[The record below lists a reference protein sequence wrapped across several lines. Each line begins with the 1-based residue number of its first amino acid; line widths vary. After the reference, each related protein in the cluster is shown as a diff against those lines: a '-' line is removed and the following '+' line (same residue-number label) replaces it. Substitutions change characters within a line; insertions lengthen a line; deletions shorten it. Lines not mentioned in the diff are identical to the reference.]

1 MFKSFIKISKIEVMN
16 QNITKIID
24 KLLNFL
30 TLKGCMHFKGENFNN
45 INKIKNTKLKFWLVP
60 KI

>member
-16 QNITKIID
+16 QKIAKNID

-30 TLKGCMHFKGENFNN
+30 TLKG
-45 INKIKNTKLKFWLVP
+45 
-60 KI
+60 

>member
-1 MFKSFIKISKIEVMN
+1 MN
-16 QNITKIID
+16 QNIAKRID

-30 TLKGCMHFKGENFNN
+30 TLKGCIHFKGENLSN
-45 INKIKNTKLKFWLVP
+45 INKIKNIKLKFWLVP